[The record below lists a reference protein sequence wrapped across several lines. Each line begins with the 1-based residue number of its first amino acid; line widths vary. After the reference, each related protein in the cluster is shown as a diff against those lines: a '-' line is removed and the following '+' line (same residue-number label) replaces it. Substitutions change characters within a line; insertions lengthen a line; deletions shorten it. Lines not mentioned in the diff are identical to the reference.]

1 MERKAAAVAAWILLA
16 LAVGQL
22 VEVALAQPRDR
33 LLPIDF
39 TRVEQHAVTLS
50 SFGSRMTGYPGYY
63 KAADYIYSFLSR
75 ELGLKVVNHT
85 FKVLVPIEV
94 EAYIEVLEP
103 FTARIQAHSLYP
115 NGVNPSP
122 TPPGGFEGALVYVG
136 RGDLSDFDGKDVEG
150 SIVAM
155 DFNSQDNWLNAAKL
169 GAKAVV
175 FIEPDD
181 TTYFECEKKFLD
193 TPLNFPRLYVR
204 RSDWE
209 ILKNARRVRVVSRV
223 EWKEVDAVNYVAVI
237 EGSLPNDVVVV
248 SAHFDSWSVVPA
260 LAASRVEA
268 VAPALLL
275 ELARY
280 LKENRPRYTV
290 WVVFLSGH
298 WQALAGARAFVEDFL
313 FSENVTSGR
322 ITVWGFI
329 GLDKF
334 ASDADGLQLL
344 HASFYTTY
352 GGNSIHSGGFP
363 GRLSWV
369 MTAVQSILREDAVR
383 AYAKSTLG
391 VEDPSGLVSIF
402 FNYQG
407 FWGTE
412 PFPYMLDSEAVS
424 IAGLPAFSIVS
435 RRSGRLYVGI
445 PTDDSRYADFTRLRP
460 YLEIASYIVVRLLN
474 SEWQVSRTHL
484 VPTRYDLSAER
495 GYAGFTVF
503 YGRAV
508 TYNFTKG
515 WYDPVPYAIVELQL
529 ITSTY
534 KLNKIFVRADSEGRF
549 TVYGIPH
556 AGRGAYGGTV
566 VPFSRW
572 FVRGWVL
579 DESGNVIMATDLGQF
594 GMQNFPL
601 IIHVLHPYTNVT
613 VVLTECVTVELFDVN
628 IPSTLNTPSMP
639 DPRTSYFDW
648 WRQAPAVLQPY
659 DLLSKSLP
667 LSYGFY
673 YNGFEDVALVWV
685 QPNLRF
691 VIAGYYGMG
700 ERAALNS
707 MLLLTNSTLDN
718 TEGYGFSGKPG
729 QTIRLPATA
738 YLAAKDFY
746 LVSYGRYRV
755 FLERHVGSPS
765 ADEALS
771 KAREYLDKA
780 ERAFK
785 ARRYSEAYAY
795 SLVARAYAYKAY
807 ITDVM
812 PLVNDAARSMLYMF
826 PLAAFAAFFIEKVFI
841 HSEGVRRIVVMVAVA
856 AVLIWLFSLIHPSF
870 AIISNLSLGL
880 IGSLITIILLIT
892 LVMLGSEGETL
903 RSAIERRVLGVHRAE
918 VSRMDT
924 VITAFSM
931 GSEYI
936 RRRPLRTALM
946 LATIIAMAIALTSFT
961 SLMPTRVTLPVV
973 RHGYQATID
982 GILVKNGRGV
992 PPATLNKDIVNVV
1005 AVMAGPRYA
1014 VLPRAWVYPPV
1025 DRGIS
1030 QVAFRVV
1037 SEKGLNA
1044 TVAAIVGITAAEYR
1058 LLYANFTSGA
1068 GLLSDDGNYAIISK
1082 ALAQNLSVTLGES
1095 IYVLGQEFIVTGI
1108 IESPEAFDRIVEA
1121 DGYNSMPADPMF
1133 FQTLAKDI
1141 AVSLQAGASPPNLG
1155 VSRVIIVPFRKA
1167 LQLNGYVASIA
1178 VVPLQKTSFDDLF
1191 NTVRELAYGLDTT
1204 LWFADNGQPYTSSTF
1219 TTIAVGGWEMVVT
1232 LLIIGS
1238 LNVAIMVLGNLK
1250 ERTREIYVLSAVGLS
1265 PVGVTVFFVAEVLVY
1280 VTIGIVLGYLLGYLT
1295 TAAMMGLGALPP
1307 QHIFNFASA
1316 FTIVGSLAIIGAA
1329 LAAVAYPS
1337 YLAARLI
1344 TPSLERKWKPP
1355 TKPRGDAWEIPLPM
1369 SVPSEAEARGVLAY
1383 LYEYYS
1389 GAGAVKEGVHVVR
1402 ELSKPDYQARS
1413 LSMVVALAPLEA
1425 GVQQSVTVEALYDR
1439 GANRHVFLVHLK
1451 RLSGPDRPWVDGN
1464 YRFIDDLRKQM
1475 LMWSSLP
1482 AQERRRYIAAASS

>member
-1 MERKAAAVAAWILLA
+1 MERKAALTVAWILT
-16 LAVGQL
+16 AVIASQL
-22 VEVALAQPRDR
+22 VALAQAQYTGQ
-33 LLPIDF
+33 LIPIDF
-39 TRVEQHAVTLS
+39 RRVEQHATTLS
-50 SFGSRMTGYPGYY
+50 SLGSRMTGYPGYY
-63 KAADYIYSFLSR
+63 KAAGFIYSYLSR
-75 ELGLKVVNHT
+75 ELGLKVFNHT
-85 FKVLVPIEV
+85 YKVLVPIEV

-103 FTARIQAHSLYP
+103 FNARIRAYSLYP

-122 TPPGGFEGALVYVG
+122 TPPGGSEGNLVYVG
-136 RGDLSDFDGKDVEG
+136 RGEITDFDGKDIEG
-150 SIVAM
+150 NIIVM

-193 TPLNFPRLYVR
+193 APLNFPRLYVKKG
-204 RSDWE
+204 DWE
-209 ILKNARRVRVVSRV
+209 LLKNAKRVRVVSRMEWREV
-223 EWKEVDAVNYVAVI
+223 EAVNYVAVV
-237 EGSLPNDVVVV
+237 EGSLPNDVIIL

-260 LAASRVEA
+260 LAASKVEA
-268 VAPALLL
+268 VPPALLL
-275 ELARY
+275 ELALY

-290 WVVFLSGH
+290 WIVFLSGH
-298 WQALAGARAFVEDFL
+298 WQALAGARAFVENFL
-313 FSENVTSGR
+313 FNESVVSGMT
-322 ITVWGFI
+322 TVWGFI

-334 ASDADGLQLL
+334 ASDSDGLQLL
-344 HASFYTTY
+344 HASFFTTY

-363 GRLSWV
+363 GRISWV
-369 MTAVQSILREDAVR
+369 MTAVQSILQEDAVR
-383 AYAKSTLG
+383 AYARNSMN
-391 VEDPSGLVSIF
+391 VVDPSGLINVF

-424 IAGLPAFSIVS
+424 IAGVPAFSIVS
-435 RRSGRLYVGI
+435 RRSGRLYVGA
-445 PTDDSRYADFTRLRP
+445 PLDDSRYASFATLRP
-460 YLEIASYIVVRLLN
+460 YLELASYIVVRLLN
-474 SEWQVSRTHL
+474 MEWQISRNL
-484 VPTRYDLSAER
+484 LAPTRYDLSAER
-495 GYAGFTVF
+495 GYAGFTIF

-508 TYNFTKG
+508 TYNFTRG
-515 WYDPVPYAIVELQL
+515 WYDPVPHAIVELQL

-534 KLNKIFVRADSEGRF
+534 KLNKIYVRADSEGRF
-549 TVYGIPH
+549 TVHGIPH

-566 VPFSRW
+566 IPFSRW
-572 FVRGWVL
+572 FIRGWVL
-579 DESGNVIMATDLGQF
+579 DDSGNVVMATDLGQF

-601 IIHVLHPYTNVT
+601 IIHVLHPIENVT
-613 VVLTECVTVELFDVN
+613 VVLTECVNVELFDVN

-659 DLLSKSLP
+659 DQLSKSLP

-673 YNGFEDVALVWV
+673 YNGFEDVALAWV
-685 QPNLRF
+685 QPNIRF

-700 ERAALNS
+700 ERAALNI
-707 MLLLTNSTLDN
+707 MLLLTNSTPEN
-718 TEGYGFSGKPG
+718 TEGYGFYGKPG
-729 QTIRLPATA
+729 QTLRLSATA

-765 ADEALS
+765 ADEAL
-771 KAREYLDKA
+771 ARAKMYL
-780 ERAFK
+780 ERAEKAFK
-785 ARRYSEAYAY
+785 DKSYSEAYAY

-826 PLAAFAAFFIEKVFI
+826 PLAAFAAFFIEKVFL
-841 HSEGVRRIVVMVAVA
+841 HSEGVRRILAMTTVA
-856 AVLIWLFSLIHPSF
+856 AILIWLFSLIHPSF

-880 IGSLITIILLIT
+880 IGSLIAIILLIT
-892 LVMLGSEGETL
+892 LIMLGSEGETL
-903 RSAIERRVLGVHRAE
+903 RSTIERRVLGVHRAE

-924 VITAFSM
+924 AITAFSM

-936 RRRPLRTALM
+936 RRRPIRTALM
-946 LATIIAMAIALTSFT
+946 LATVIAMAVALTSFT

-973 RHGYQATID
+973 RHGYQTTID
-982 GILVKNGRGV
+982 GILAKNGRGV
-992 PPATLNKDIVNVV
+992 PPATLAKDLVNVV
-1005 AVMAGPRYA
+1005 AVMAGTGYE

-1025 DRGIS
+1025 DRGFS
-1030 QVAFRVV
+1030 QVAFQVV
-1037 SEKGLNA
+1037 SERGVNA
-1044 TVAAIVGITAAEYR
+1044 TVAAIVGVTAPEYK

-1082 ALAQNLSVTLGES
+1082 SLAQNLSVTLGDS
-1095 IYVLGQEFIVTGI
+1095 IYLLGQEFIVTGI
-1108 IESPEAFDRIVEA
+1108 IESPEAFDKVVEP

-1133 FQTLAKDI
+1133 FQPLAKDI

-1155 VSRVIIVPFRKA
+1155 VSRVVIVPYRKA
-1167 LQLNGYVASIA
+1167 LQLNGYVASVA
-1178 VVPLQKTSFDDLF
+1178 VMPRQRRSFDELF
-1191 NTVRELAYGLDTT
+1191 STVRELAYGLDVTI
-1204 LWFADNGQPYTSSTF
+1204 WFADQSKPFTSSTF

-1250 ERTREIYVLSAVGLS
+1250 ERTKEIYVLSAVGLS
-1265 PVGVTVFFVAEVLVY
+1265 PVGITVFFIAEVLVY
-1280 VTIGIVLGYLLGYLT
+1280 VTVGIVLGYLLGYFT
-1295 TAAMMGLGALPP
+1295 TAVMISFGALPP
-1307 QHIFNFASA
+1307 EHVFNFASA

-1369 SVPSEAEARGVLAY
+1369 SVPSEGEARGVLAY
-1383 LYEYYS
+1383 LHEYYA
-1389 GAGAVKEGVHVVR
+1389 GAGTVKEGVHVVR
-1402 ELSKPDYQARS
+1402 ELAKPDYQARS
-1413 LSMVVALAPLEA
+1413 LSMIVALAPLEA
-1425 GVQQSVTVEALYDR
+1425 GVQQSVTVEAVYDR
-1439 GANRHVFLVHLK
+1439 GANRYVFLAHLK
-1451 RLSGPDRPWVDGN
+1451 RLSGADRPWIDGN
-1464 YRFIDDLRKQM
+1464 YRFIDDLRKQL

-1482 AQERRRYIAAASS
+1482 GQERRRYIAAASS